1 MDNEK
6 LINIVKSIYDWPISD
21 EKIVEVYN
29 NFKDIIKNGDE
40 ETVDF
45 MESVIKFDK
54 KQRMQYRN
62 YLASIGFE
70 LRPNELDQY
79 ILLLIIAMLDMIEV

>member
-1 MDNEK
+1 MNNEK
-6 LINIVKSIYDWPISD
+6 LINTVKSIYDWPISD
-21 EKIVEVYN
+21 EKIIEVYN
-29 NFKDIIKNGDE
+29 NFKDIIKSGDE

-45 MESVIKFDK
+45 MESVIRFDK
-54 KQRMQYRN
+54 KQRIQYRN
-62 YLASIGFE
+62 YLASIGYE

>member
-1 MDNEK
+1 MDKKK
-6 LINIVKSIYDWPISD
+6 LISILKSIYTWPISD
-21 EKIVEVYN
+21 KKIVEVYN
-29 NFKDIIKNGDE
+29 NFKDIINSGDE
-40 ETVDF
+40 EAINF
-45 MESVIKFDK
+45 MEILIKFDK

-62 YLASIGFE
+62 YLASIGYE

>member
-6 LINIVKSIYDWPISD
+6 LINTVKSIYDWPISD

-62 YLASIGFE
+62 YLASIGYE

>member
-6 LINIVKSIYDWPISD
+6 LINTVKSIYDWPISD

-29 NFKDIIKNGDE
+29 NLKDIIKSGDE
-40 ETVDF
+40 ETVNF
-45 MESVIKFDK
+45 MEMLIKFDK

-62 YLASIGFE
+62 YLASIGYE

>member
-6 LINIVKSIYDWPISD
+6 LINTVKSIYDWPISD

-29 NFKDIIKNGDE
+29 NFKDIIKSGDE
-40 ETVDF
+40 ETVNF
-45 MESVIKFDK
+45 MEMLIKFDK

-62 YLASIGFE
+62 YLASIGYE

>member
-1 MDNEK
+1 MNNEK
-6 LINIVKSIYDWPISD
+6 LINTVKSIYDWPISD

-29 NFKDIIKNGDE
+29 NFKDIIKSGDE
-40 ETVDF
+40 ETVNF
-45 MESVIKFDK
+45 MEMLIKFDK

-62 YLASIGFE
+62 YLASIGYE

>member
-6 LINIVKSIYDWPISD
+6 LINTVKSIYDWPISD

>member
-1 MDNEK
+1 MNNEK
-6 LINIVKSIYDWPISD
+6 LINTVKSIYDWPISD

>member
-1 MDNEK
+1 MNNEK
-6 LINIVKSIYDWPISD
+6 LINTVKSIYDWPISD
-21 EKIVEVYN
+21 EKIIEVYN
-29 NFKDIIKNGDE
+29 NFKDIIKSGDE
-40 ETVDF
+40 ETVEF
-45 MESVIKFDK
+45 MEVLIKFDK

>member
-1 MDNEK
+1 MNNEK
-6 LINIVKSIYDWPISD
+6 LINTVKSIYDWPISD
-21 EKIVEVYN
+21 EKIIEVYN

-40 ETVDF
+40 QTVDF

-79 ILLLIIAMLDMIEV
+79 ILLMIIVMLDMIEV

>member
-1 MDNEK
+1 MNNEK
-6 LINIVKSIYDWPISD
+6 LINTVKSIYDWPISD
-21 EKIVEVYN
+21 EKIIEVYN

-79 ILLLIIAMLDMIEV
+79 ILLMIIAMLDMIEV

>member
-1 MDNEK
+1 MNNEK
-6 LINIVKSIYDWPISD
+6 LVSTVKSIYDWPISD
-21 EKIVEVYN
+21 EKIIEVYN
-29 NFKDIIKNGDE
+29 NFKDIIKSGDE
-40 ETVDF
+40 ETVSF
-45 MESVIKFDK
+45 MEVLIKFDK

-62 YLASIGFE
+62 YLASIGYE